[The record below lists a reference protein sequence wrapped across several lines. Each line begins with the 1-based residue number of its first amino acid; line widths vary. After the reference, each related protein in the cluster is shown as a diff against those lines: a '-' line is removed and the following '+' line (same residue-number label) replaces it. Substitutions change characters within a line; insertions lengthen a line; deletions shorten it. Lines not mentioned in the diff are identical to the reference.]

1 MPPAPLDAG
10 DAGPQTSL
18 PPEVSGA
25 PRPPGRWE
33 EGAPLRRTQSA
44 APGRRGGPLL
54 TRFLTSADSPY
65 EGPLLNCV
73 ELMAGART
81 EADRLAGGLEGPR
94 PGAPPPPLIG
104 PQRACPYK
112 AGTLHSCGRPLPEP
126 LGVPPSACWQ
136 LPGGSLSSAGSVYPS
151 ARFWE
156 GGLIGPD
163 PLSGARMRAPLC
175 HLEAAPS
182 LLPPGNAHT
191 WVAGRR
197 TRTVSSEQGAIGTGA
212 LMDE

>member
-44 APGRRGGPLL
+44 APGRRGGPPL

-126 LGVPPSACWQ
+126 LGVPPPPSAAPHHQ
-136 LPGGSLSSAGSVYPS
+136 RAGGRLRQGGAGAQHRGDSASRPLPAGSPQ
-151 ARFWE
+151 
-156 GGLIGPD
+156 
-163 PLSGARMRAPLC
+163 
-175 HLEAAPS
+175 AAPCPRLGLSTLQHGFGRGDS
-182 LLPPGNAHT
+182 LG
-191 WVAGRR
+191 
-197 TRTVSSEQGAIGTGA
+197 GT
-212 LMDE
+212 LSLEHE